1 MASTWTRRT
10 PPALGRR
17 GTGAWHGRP
26 GTAAEATAMR
36 GQLRA
41 ALRDHWLPLRTG
53 QDGAGV
59 LLLVFEELVS
69 NALRHGRP
77 PVEVTVTV
85 AGGGWLLEVCDGAP
99 DRPPVP
105 AVDRDAAQGGMGLKL
120 VARLCEDHGWT
131 LLGDRKLVWAGV
143 DLVAEQV
150 RATTGRARPG
160 RPAGGGIRAADGHGA
175 DARGDPG
182 PDGGGRGRG
191 RQTRRRRPA
200 PRRGPARP
208 AGGRAGPPDVTVPAV
223 NPGFRSGPDRT
234 PGTGPGWDSSRPTG
248 SR

>member
-17 GTGAWHGRP
+17 ATGAWHGRP

-150 RATTGRARPG
+150 RATTGRARDLGARLAEASERLTVTALTLAATRDQMAAAAAAAG
-160 RPAGGGIRAADGHGA
+160 RPDAAGRHRAAAQH
-175 DARGDPG
+175 ARRAAG
-182 PDGGGRGRG
+182 
-191 RQTRRRRPA
+191 QARRMSPS
-200 PRRGPARP
+200 PR
-208 AGGRAGPPDVTVPAV
+208 
-223 NPGFRSGPDRT
+223 
-234 PGTGPGWDSSRPTG
+234 
-248 SR
+248 

>member
-17 GTGAWHGRP
+17 ATGAWHGRP

-150 RATTGRARPG
+150 RATTGRARDLAARLAEASERLTVTALTLAATRDQMAAAAAAAG
-160 RPAGGGIRAADGHGA
+160 RPDAAGRHRAAAQH
-175 DARGDPG
+175 ARRAAG
-182 PDGGGRGRG
+182 
-191 RQTRRRRPA
+191 QARRMSPS
-200 PRRGPARP
+200 PR
-208 AGGRAGPPDVTVPAV
+208 
-223 NPGFRSGPDRT
+223 
-234 PGTGPGWDSSRPTG
+234 
-248 SR
+248 